1 MDSLLASYAS
11 SEEEEEE
18 EEEESKSSPFLSLP
32 KPKSSSLFLSLPQP
46 KSKSLNPNPNPN
58 PNPNHHQHQPKRVVQ
73 FHPPIKS
80 THHEDDDED
89 DKDEEKERNRRKES
103 ESLAAAQAPSVKS
116 FLSSIPAPK
125 NSMTLGVLSSRRSTI
140 EAPQP
145 PAESCYANY
154 ELGSHHNLNVNVNM
168 DDQSQ
173 YVSSGGESL
182 SYDAIYGS
190 NWGDTVSG
198 SSQSAVVTVLGKRGR
213 KEIPTEEIVEIKQ
226 DELMK
231 NRPRED
237 QVKLTGIAF
246 GPSYQVIISN
256 CIALFKFSA

>member
-1 MDSLLASYAS
+1 MDSLIASYGS
-11 SEEEEEE
+11 SE

-32 KPKSSSLFLSLPQP
+32 KPKSSCLFLSLPQP
-46 KSKSLNPNPNPN
+46 KSKSKSKSLNPNPNPN
-58 PNPNHHQHQPKRVVQ
+58 PNQHQHQPKRVVQ
-73 FHPPIKS
+73 FRPPIKS
-80 THHEDDDED
+80 THHEDDDDED
-89 DKDEEKERNRRKES
+89 EDEEKERNRPKES

-125 NSMTLGVLSSRRSTI
+125 NSITLGVLSSRRATI
-140 EAPQP
+140 EAPRP

-154 ELGSHHNLNVNVNM
+154 ELGSHHNHNLNVNM

-198 SSQSAVVTVLGKRGR
+198 TSPSQSAVTVLGKRGR
-213 KEIPTEEIVEIKQ
+213 KEIPTEEIVEVKQ

-256 CIALFKFSA
+256 CFILHFFIA

>member
-1 MDSLLASYAS
+1 MDSLLASYGS
-11 SEEEEEE
+11 SEEEEE

-46 KSKSLNPNPNPN
+46 KPKSLNPNLNPNPNPN
-58 PNPNHHQHQPKRVVQ
+58 QHQHQPKRVVQ
-73 FHPPIKS
+73 FRPPIKS
-80 THHEDDDED
+80 THHEDEEDE
-89 DKDEEKERNRRKES
+89 DEEKERNRRKES
-103 ESLAAAQAPSVKS
+103 ESLAAAEAPSVKS

-125 NSMTLGVLSSRRSTI
+125 NSITLGVLSSRRATI
-140 EAPQP
+140 EVPQP
-145 PAESCYANY
+145 PAESCYATNY
-154 ELGSHHNLNVNVNM
+154 ELGSHHNHNHNLNVNM

-173 YVSSGGESL
+173 YVSSGGENL

-198 SSQSAVVTVLGKRGR
+198 SSTSQSAVTVLGKRGR

-246 GPSYQVIISN
+246 GPSYQVIIPN
-256 CIALFKFSA
+256 FCILHF